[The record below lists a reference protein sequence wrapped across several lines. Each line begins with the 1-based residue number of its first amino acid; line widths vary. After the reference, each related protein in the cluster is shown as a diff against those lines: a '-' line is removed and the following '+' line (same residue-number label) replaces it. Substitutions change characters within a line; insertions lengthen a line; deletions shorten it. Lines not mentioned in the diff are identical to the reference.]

1 MDCTDDDEAGDD
13 TCITEGNSL
22 VVDNVKSC
30 KKNYLSTFI
39 NILAYKYNIIV

>member
-30 KKNYLSTFI
+30 KKTIYLLLLIF
-39 NILAYKYNIIV
+39 